1 MAEVTGPKGVVV
13 TIEQSREATDGII
26 RQMWLVIGGVAL
38 LAIGIA
44 FVLALVQSRRLAR
57 PLVDLATTAARIGSG
72 DPRPMYRR
80 YGIRELDQV
89 GGVLDDSVARV
100 AEMLASER
108 RFATDA
114 SHQLRTPL
122 TALSM
127 RLEEI
132 LVADDPETIKEEATV
147 AIAQVE
153 RLAEVVDRLLAEA
166 RQSRT
171 AHAVS
176 LHVDVIARQQVTEW
190 TQAFAREGRELVL
203 EGKRSVIGLAS
214 PGGLSQVLATLLEN
228 SLVHGGGTT
237 SVLIRTTATKVV
249 IEVADQGPGVPPELA
264 ERIFERS
271 VSGDAGTGL
280 GLAVARDLAE
290 ADGGRLQ
297 LQQGQP
303 TVFAVFLTRPLAPD
317 LEEPGRRNE
326 TAETQRSA
334 RRDRPGRWRQAERVE
349 RPLVVDGGHPFRGT
363 RRYRRVRDRAENPG
377 AVADE
382 PERRREH
389 QADDVGGDV
398 VRERAEAEDIVRD
411 RQDRQRDAQ
420 ADGVQDEEQ
429 HVLTPEARPSS
440 VSERPMPVPDVRH
453 RDRDQA
459 RQHLRGQRTEVQ
471 DHPKDVE
478 QAEVDDVGRRPDDTE
493 LHEFADQVA
502 ELVVEAQ

>member
-1 MAEVTGPKGVVV
+1 MAERVANDVGSRAGAAENMAVASATCFAQSARATGPSSSS
-13 TIEQSREATDGII
+13 SRTGRCRRRKVARISATPRSSRRSARSEG
-26 RQMWLVIGGVAL
+26 RGGDDRAVARGDRRHHPSDV
-38 LAIGIA
+38 ARDRRGRAAGIA
-44 FVLALVQSRRLAR
+44 IAFGLALVQSRRLAR

-171 AHAVS
+171 AHAVRCMSTSSPGSRSRSGRS
-176 LHVDVIARQQVTEW
+176 LRAGGAGARPRG
-190 TQAFAREGRELVL
+190 QA
-203 EGKRSVIGLAS
+203 IGDRPRQ

-249 IEVADQGPGVPPELA
+249 IEVADQGPGVPPRA
-264 ERIFERS
+264 GRSGSSSDRS
-271 VSGDAGTGL
+271 VVTPAPGWALPSPATW
-280 GLAVARDLAE
+280 RK
-290 ADGGRLQ
+290 
-297 LQQGQP
+297 P
-303 TVFAVFLTRPLAPD
+303 TVVACSCSK
-317 LEEPGRRNE
+317 GS
-326 TAETQRSA
+326 QRCS
-334 RRDRPGRWRQAERVE
+334 RCSLPGRWLRISRSQVVGTRRQDPALGPS
-349 RPLVVDGGHPFRGT
+349 RPARSLAAGPSGSSGRSWSTRGHPFRGT

-398 VRERAEAEDIVRD
+398 VREREVN
-411 RQDRQRDAQ
+411 
-420 ADGVQDEEQ
+420 
-429 HVLTPEARPSS
+429 P
-440 VSERPMPVPDVRH
+440 
-453 RDRDQA
+453 
-459 RQHLRGQRTEVQ
+459 RT
-471 DHPKDVE
+471 
-478 QAEVDDVGRRPDDTE
+478 
-493 LHEFADQVA
+493 
-502 ELVVEAQ
+502 